1 MFQGKQDVRCI
12 QNNLLPLINNCISQ
26 RFESFYNEVFK
37 ALSVV
42 DHHRWDCEDSN
53 YSIKDIKVI
62 ADYFKSSLAYHKYDR
77 QDAILEFRQLKKFV
91 KAKYHHFMHSS
102 SLWEVIYQQHNEAHP
117 NILLI
122 IEILLVIS
130 FSSSN
135 IEHGFITINSIL
147 PTSPVSLGKLHVDIL
162 MMIRVNVPILANL
175 DPNYEEKSIQKSTNI
190 YLEKQ
195 RYYV

>member
-1 MFQGKQDVRCI
+1 
-12 QNNLLPLINNCISQ
+12 
-26 RFESFYNEVFK
+26 
-37 ALSVV
+37 
-42 DHHRWDCEDSN
+42 
-53 YSIKDIKVI
+53 
-62 ADYFKSSLAYHKYDR
+62 
-77 QDAILEFRQLKKFV
+77 
-91 KAKYHHFMHSS
+91 MHSS
-102 SLWEVIYQQHNEAHP
+102 SLWKVVFQRHNEAHP